1 MSCGG
6 DALDA
11 DRLRGLLVELSER
24 LSERG
29 ASVQM
34 FIVGGAAMALEYD
47 GGRMTRDVDAVFA
60 PTDDVRQIV
69 SQMGDKHGL
78 ERDWINDA
86 VKGYLPGTDSSPVT
100 VFESASLLVQVPSPE
115 YLLAMKVHAS
125 RDDRDLDDAARLFAV
140 AGLSSPK
147 DVVELLLRTY
157 PSTLLLPRHRYLAHE
172 VAERASRFATPK
184 QEDHRVHVPRR
195 RVGPEPHESSSGD
208 DRGPQRRL

>member
-1 MSCGG
+1 MSRGG

-11 DRLRGLLVELSER
+11 DRLRVLLLELSQR
-24 LSERG
+24 LSQRG

-69 SQMGDKHGL
+69 SQMGDEHGL

-125 RDDRDLDDAARLFAV
+125 RDDRDL
-140 AGLSSPK
+140 
-147 DVVELLLRTY
+147 
-157 PSTLLLPRHRYLAHE
+157 AHE

-184 QEDHRVHVPRR
+184 QQDHRAQVPRR

-208 DRGPQRRL
+208 DLGPQRSL